1 MRHRA
6 QGRLPYGA
14 EHERQGVAHRAHPVT
29 SARSRC
35 SEGITWTEWTDD
47 RRFRRTRRLLS
58 KTDERRCRSH
68 TASLRMSGQQSVSPS
83 RSWTICRGGAG
94 GRMVADSPL
103 RVPANS
109 AYRSAQQNRS
119 PLLIRPLARCCSPW
133 LKMSWNA
140 APPFHSTSGW
150 KVVALS
156 PQEDQKIGKVTP
168 RLGSVV
174 TAPLAS
180 AGAPSIAEL

>member
-1 MRHRA
+1 MPIAHGIPANVRTAVR
-6 QGRLPYGA
+6 
-14 EHERQGVAHRAHPVT
+14 VAVAVV
-29 SARSRC
+29 
-35 SEGITWTEWTDD
+35 DD
-47 RRFRRTRRLLS
+47 LS
-58 KTDERRCRSH
+58 
-68 TASLRMSGQQSVSPS
+68 
-83 RSWTICRGGAG
+83 GGAG

-150 KVVALS
+150 KVVAVS